1 MNSSIYEI
9 LENIKS
15 PEDIKPGTLP
25 GYLFLKLIEFRRL
38 RISPFDAKL
47 IGQLCYYLRLGPYF
61 FNPTKSKKPL
71 DSLKRGFVKQILRL
85 PQELN
90 HYILKPKKSVVV
102 QTAERI
108 MVSKD
113 LLIKIGVNPDVQ
125 TAERIMVSK
134 DLLIKIGVNPEFK
147 KDFLGCVSNVLTHPE
162 SSHIKPI
169 RFSVCLTNFGE
180 RPIKLVP
187 GSPLFS
193 MIIEKLPY
201 PVI

>member
-25 GYLFLKLIEFRRL
+25 GYLFLKLVDFNKL
-38 RISPFDAKL
+38 RISPFDTNL

-61 FNPTKSKKPL
+61 FKSTKSRKLLNSFKKE
-71 DSLKRGFVKQILRL
+71 SEKQILL
-85 PQELN
+85 PARKLN

-113 LLIKIGVNPDVQ
+113 LLIKIELNPY
-125 TAERIMVSK
+125 
-134 DLLIKIGVNPEFK
+134 FK
-147 KDFLGCVSNVLTHPE
+147 KDFLGSTSNTIIHPE
-162 SSHIKPI
+162 SSHTKPI
-169 RFSVCLTNFGE
+169 RFSICLTNFGE
-180 RPIKLVP
+180 RPIKLK
-187 GSPLFS
+187 F
-193 MIIEKLPY
+193 
-201 PVI
+201 